1 MISCVW
7 DSAQHCW
14 HGLLIDHPFA
24 KKNYI
29 ICSTKWHG
37 HWLQKNRASNFSP
50 GHEQWCIAFW
60 VIKKC
65 VENTSCPSPI
75 HENYISCSTK
85 LTWALTKK
93 TYALILE
100 QSTTITTLNKRNHSS
115 LSKAQPFLHEQ
126 STPTLISEQEQT
138 ISSLSKHSNPSNL
151 RWKSYRS
158 SLFESQ
164 VRFVL
169 HFA

>member
-1 MISCVW
+1 MPHYLVFHRLLPGFVISCVW

-29 ICSTKWHG
+29 ICSTKWHR

-93 TYALILE
+93 NRRSNFRAKHDHYHPE
-100 QSTTITTLNKRNHSS
+100 QSTTIPPW
-115 LSKAQPFLHEQ
+115 A
-126 STPTLISEQEQT
+126 
-138 ISSLSKHSNPSNL
+138 KHSHLNFRARTN
-151 RWKSYRS
+151 
-158 SLFESQ
+158 
-164 VRFVL
+164 
-169 HFA
+169 HFLPKQALQPL